1 MEELIDIHSH
11 LLEGVDDGARNREES
26 LKILQI
32 YYKEG
37 IRHIILTP
45 HFHITR
51 KSASYAHIEMAIEE
65 LKREM
70 VKDHIDI
77 SLYHGNELYYGHE
90 LISSL
95 ENKVASTINGTN
107 YILVEFNPLEEY
119 SYIKDAFFTLVC
131 NDYLPI
137 LAHIERYECLFQ
149 KKERITDLKRC
160 GIKLQ
165 LNAAAILGND
175 GREYKKR
182 TKYILEKE
190 LADFIA
196 TDAHDSEKRKPCLKE
211 CANLIEKKY
220 GREYRELLFLK
231 NPRKLIENTI
241 E

>member
-11 LLEGVDDGARNREES
+11 LLAGVDDGAKNCEES

-32 YYKEG
+32 SYKEG

-45 HFHITR
+45 HFHVSR

-70 VKDHIDI
+70 VKNHIDI
-77 SLYHGNELYYGHE
+77 SLYHGSELYYSHE

-95 ENKVASTINGTN
+95 ENKVASTLNGTN

-137 LAHIERYECLFQ
+137 LAHAERYECLFQ
-149 KKERITDLKRC
+149 KKERIADLKRS
-160 GIKLQ
+160 GIRLQ

-190 LADFIA
+190 FADFIA
-196 TDAHDSEKRKPCLKE
+196 SDTHDSEKRKPCLRE
-211 CANLIEKKY
+211 CADLIEKKY
-220 GREYRELLFLK
+220 GREYWDLLFSE
-231 NPRKLIENTI
+231 NPRKLIENT
-241 E
+241 